1 MKKLQFLAIL
11 MTVFLVSSCKQND
24 QATKLADTDADAEKN
39 KKAKMVKKRIYELL
53 PKAMETAEVDA
64 WLVLCR
70 GIDNDP
76 LADKIG
82 GENVEETTA
91 FVFYK
96 DRVGFKSLALAPQSE
111 VEALRKL
118 KIQDKVIP
126 VSEGGSAVI
135 MAATFM
141 LNMGMQKIAIN
152 SSKTNPMADGLSYSQ
167 RMYLEELFGE
177 DKDRFVSS
185 TELVNSWLSSE
196 LPK

>member
-1 MKKLQFLAIL
+1 MKKLKFLTIL
-11 MTVFLVSSCKQND
+11 LTVLIMSCNQSNQTSKNS
-24 QATKLADTDADAEKN
+24 KSNAETMQ
-39 KKAKMVKKRIYELL
+39 KAKVVKKRIYDLL
-53 PKAMETAEVDA
+53 PKALETAEVDA

-82 GENVEETTA
+82 GEHVVETTA

-96 DRVGFKSLALAPQSE
+96 DRVGFKSIALAPQSE
-111 VEALRKL
+111 VEALREL

-135 MAATFM
+135 MAASFL

-152 SSKTNPMADGLSYSQ
+152 SSKSNPMADGLSYSQ
-167 RMYLEELFGE
+167 RLYLEELFGE
-177 DKDRFVSS
+177 NKDRFVSS
-185 TELVNSWLSSE
+185 TTLVDSWLSAE
-196 LPK
+196 LPE